1 MFFFTNWFTLH
12 FLFMTNFKSLRP
24 VLAILLAI
32 VVFTPACKDPELIGL
47 EVLPEGEGYPV
58 AWVDTFTVT
67 VSTIA
72 EDSIIT
78 SGLTSYL
85 IGEMNDPDFGIS
97 KSELFTQFRLPSTNV
112 SFPNAPQ
119 IDSIVLNLAYAGS
132 YGTVNKLSG
141 FQRLGVYRLEDDIND
156 TITYYSN
163 VTHNYNTVPLAQI
176 GFRPDLISNVV
187 TNDDTIPPSLRIR
200 LDPGFGQEILNS
212 TSTTLADNAAFVAA
226 FKGLAIIPE
235 NSGLAPGQ
243 GAILYFN
250 MVSSVTRVELYYTDT
265 APKSLFLPVDVSSAT
280 HTRFTHEYPSSIT
293 SILGDTA
300 AGKNQLYM
308 QAMAGLKVK
317 VEIPYLN
324 NLRNLGTVAINRAE
338 LVIPLADNDFSRYV
352 PPISLQAT
360 GVDSANNSRF
370 LIDFFEITGHYGG
383 DYRSTTKDYVF
394 NVARHLQSILNNPI
408 TEPDYGLFILN
419 SGNAVN
425 ARRGIFNGTAHAERA
440 FKLRL
445 TYTVIE

>member
-1 MFFFTNWFTLH
+1 
-12 FLFMTNFKSLRP
+12 MTNFKSLRP

-67 VSTIA
+67 VSTILD
-72 EDSIIT
+72 DSVVT

-97 KSELFTQFRLPSTNV
+97 KSELFTQFRLGTTNV
-112 SFPNAPQ
+112 SFSNVPQ
-119 IDSIVLNLAYAGS
+119 IDSIILNLAYAGS

-141 FQRLGVYRLEDDIND
+141 FQRLGVYSLGDDLKD
-156 TITYYSN
+156 DTYYSN
-163 VTHNYNTVPLAQI
+163 VTHNYNAVPLAQI
-176 GFRPDLISNVV
+176 GFRPDLISNVMV
-187 TNDDTIPPSLRIR
+187 DTVLIPPSLRIR
-200 LDPGFGQEILNS
+200 LDPAFGQEILNS
-212 TSTTLADNAAFVAA
+212 TSLTLSNDSAFVQA

-235 NSGLAPGQ
+235 NNGLVPGE

-250 MVSSVTRVELYYTDT
+250 MVSPFTRVELYYHNAIED
-265 APKSLFLPVDVSSAT
+265 SLKTFLPINTACAT
-280 HTRFTHEYPSSIT
+280 HTRFTHEYPSAIT
-293 SILGDTA
+293 SILGDEE

-317 VEIPYLN
+317 VEIPHLN

-338 LVIPLADNDFSRYV
+338 FVIPLADNDFSRYV
-352 PPISLQAT
+352 PPSLLQAT
-360 GVDSANNSRF
+360 GVDSANNSLF
-370 LIDFFEITGHYGG
+370 LIDRFEIEGHFGG

-394 NVARHLQSILNNPI
+394 NVARHLQSILNKPV
-408 TEPDYGLFILN
+408 TEPDYGLFIVN
-419 SGNAVN
+419 SGNSVN

>member
-1 MFFFTNWFTLH
+1 
-12 FLFMTNFKSLRP
+12 
-24 VLAILLAI
+24 
-32 VVFTPACKDPELIGL
+32 
-47 EVLPEGEGYPV
+47 
-58 AWVDTFTVT
+58 
-67 VSTIA
+67 
-72 EDSIIT
+72 
-78 SGLTSYL
+78 
-85 IGEMNDPDFGIS
+85 
-97 KSELFTQFRLPSTNV
+97 
-112 SFPNAPQ
+112 
-119 IDSIVLNLAYAGS
+119 
-132 YGTVNKLSG
+132 
-141 FQRLGVYRLEDDIND
+141 
-156 TITYYSN
+156 
-163 VTHNYNTVPLAQI
+163 
-176 GFRPDLISNVV
+176 
-187 TNDDTIPPSLRIR
+187 
-200 LDPGFGQEILNS
+200 LNS

-235 NSGLAPGQ
+235 NNGLAPGQ

-280 HTRFTHEYPSSIT
+280 HTHFTHEYPSSIT
-293 SILGDTA
+293 SILGNEE

-317 VEIPYLN
+317 VEIPHLN

-338 LVIPLADNDFSRYV
+338 LVIPLADNDFSRYA

-360 GVDSANNSRF
+360 GVDSSNNSLF

-394 NVARHLQSILNNPI
+394 NVARHLQSTLNKPI

-445 TYTVIE
+445 TYTLIE

>member
-1 MFFFTNWFTLH
+1 M
-12 FLFMTNFKSLRP
+12 SLRP

-163 VTHNYNTVPLAQI
+163 VTHNYNAEPLAQI

-200 LDPGFGQEILNS
+200 LDPAFGQ
-212 TSTTLADNAAFVAA
+212 
-226 FKGLAIIPE
+226 
-235 NSGLAPGQ
+235 
-243 GAILYFN
+243 
-250 MVSSVTRVELYYTDT
+250 
-265 APKSLFLPVDVSSAT
+265 
-280 HTRFTHEYPSSIT
+280 
-293 SILGDTA
+293 
-300 AGKNQLYM
+300 
-308 QAMAGLKVK
+308 
-317 VEIPYLN
+317 
-324 NLRNLGTVAINRAE
+324 
-338 LVIPLADNDFSRYV
+338 
-352 PPISLQAT
+352 
-360 GVDSANNSRF
+360 
-370 LIDFFEITGHYGG
+370 
-383 DYRSTTKDYVF
+383 
-394 NVARHLQSILNNPI
+394 
-408 TEPDYGLFILN
+408 
-419 SGNAVN
+419 
-425 ARRGIFNGTAHAERA
+425 
-440 FKLRL
+440 
-445 TYTVIE
+445 

>member
-1 MFFFTNWFTLH
+1 
-12 FLFMTNFKSLRP
+12 MTNFMSLRP

-163 VTHNYNTVPLAQI
+163 VTHNYNTEPLAQI

-200 LDPGFGQEILNS
+200 LDPAFGQEILNS

-235 NSGLAPGQ
+235 NNGLAPGQ

-280 HTRFTHEYPSSIT
+280 HTHFTHEYPSSIT
-293 SILGDTA
+293 SILGNEE

-317 VEIPYLN
+317 VEIPHLN

-338 LVIPLADNDFSRYV
+338 LVIPLADND
-352 PPISLQAT
+352 
-360 GVDSANNSRF
+360 
-370 LIDFFEITGHYGG
+370 
-383 DYRSTTKDYVF
+383 
-394 NVARHLQSILNNPI
+394 
-408 TEPDYGLFILN
+408 
-419 SGNAVN
+419 
-425 ARRGIFNGTAHAERA
+425 
-440 FKLRL
+440 
-445 TYTVIE
+445 